1 VVGIRYW
8 VLGSYWGFRF
18 FSLQRSGIFVA
29 IIGGLIFSAPAE
41 RYYFWSDY
49 DGEGGVGSRQ
59 FAVSSRQQILS
70 EHCAFFVFVVVKK
83 LLTVV
88 LPF

>member
-49 DGEGGVGSRQ
+49 EGEGGVGS
-59 FAVSSRQQILS
+59 SRTVGKNFLVILVPS
-70 EHCAFFVFVVVKK
+70 LRPLWLIK
-83 LLTVV
+83 
-88 LPF
+88 